1 MDENNSEK
9 DWRPPRVAP
18 RAVQRARARRGN
30 QHVKIDD
37 EFRESSLG
45 EIYEDNQKLDEGHIT
60 KMEGD
65 NSGPLPLAHL
75 FTLGEQQPRGN
86 ESNTTEVK
94 PGSPFQRTS
103 DEDILGPCVIRFD
116 LETHIPPV
124 EYG

>member
-1 MDENNSEK
+1 
-9 DWRPPRVAP
+9 
-18 RAVQRARARRGN
+18 
-30 QHVKIDD
+30 
-37 EFRESSLG
+37 
-45 EIYEDNQKLDEGHIT
+45 
-60 KMEGD
+60 MEGD

-103 DEDILGPCVIRFD
+103 DEDILGSCVVRFD